1 MHTLLY
7 DMQVAGKY
15 LTYLVILTYCRTVN
29 RRSTDDK
36 IRRETVDQL
45 FNVPV
50 FDLFDLCSHFC
61 NNLKDVFAVYK

>member
-15 LTYLVILTYCRTVN
+15 LTYLVILTCCTVN
-29 RRSTDDK
+29 RRSMDDK

-45 FNVPV
+45 FNGPV
-50 FDLFDLCSHFC
+50 FDLFDLCSRRSF
-61 NNLKDVFAVYK
+61 L